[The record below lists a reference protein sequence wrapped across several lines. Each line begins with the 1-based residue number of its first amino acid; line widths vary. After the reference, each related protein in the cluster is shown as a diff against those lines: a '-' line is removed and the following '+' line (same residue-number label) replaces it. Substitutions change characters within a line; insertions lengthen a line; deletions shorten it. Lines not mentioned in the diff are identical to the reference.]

1 MRYANILAKE
11 SGEDTGKDLY
21 SVNADGIYQ
30 GFYGATGWE
39 DVYKRQHHF
48 LRKSIQDVLKER
60 KGKLKSCTT
69 LCIRVNRH
77 KNLPE
82 GFYAGF
88 ITSDGY
94 THKTICSTPS
104 PEGIIRIPLKKL
116 HQADTALLPIAY
128 PTFLKQYFHPETDIP
143 FQMEKRCV

>member
-1 MRYANILAKE
+1 M
-11 SGEDTGKDLY
+11 
-21 SVNADGIYQ
+21 
-30 GFYGATGWE
+30 
-39 DVYKRQHHF
+39 
-48 LRKSIQDVLKER
+48 LKER

-77 KNLPE
+77 KNLTE

-94 THKTICSTPS
+94 TYKTICSTPS

-143 FQMEKRCV
+143 FQLEKAEKLESSLLGKDKTESIIELGEILLE